1 MEIKKIITAVAA
13 VVSMFVLPCALM
25 AQEYYDD
32 DDDWHEIEDFPVRR
46 SNGIMIMGTGSEM
59 RYMSCYGGCADKG
72 EAYAQTANTYKKTFG
87 KNVNVYLM
95 PIPLAVEFYCPPS
108 VYEWSREQQPVMM
121 HMFDCLEDV
130 KAVDLYPTLSEHCDE
145 PIYSRTDHHW
155 MPLGAYYA
163 AEKFARVAKVPF
175 KKLNNYDAYVVH
187 DFVGTMPKFAN
198 DNAIRRYPED
208 FVYYVPRGVQFTTTY
223 INYTLDGAR
232 KNIIGESEP
241 MVRDFF
247 MKYKDGSAAAYS
259 TFMGGDAK
267 IVKVETSTRNHRRLM
282 ILKDSFGN
290 ALPGY
295 LFYSFEEI
303 HVIDCRYFNRNMI
316 DYVRNNK
323 ITDILFANNM
333 GHASNHATW
342 EMYLKYL
349 EQ

>member
-1 MEIKKIITAVAA
+1 MKVTRRIITALTVMA
-13 VVSMFVLPCALM
+13 MTILPATSH
-25 AQEYYDD
+25 AQGYYYD
-32 DDDWHEIEDFPVRR
+32 DDDWHETEMPVRR
-46 SNGIMIMGTGSEM
+46 TNGIMILGKGSEM
-59 RYMSCYGGCADKG
+59 RYMSCYGGCPDNG

-87 KNVNVYLM
+87 RNVNVYLM
-95 PIPLAVEFYCPPS
+95 PIPLAVEFYCPPTA
-108 VYEWSREQQPVMM
+108 YEWSREQLPVMM
-121 HMFDCLEDV
+121 HMFDCLEGV
-130 KAVDLYPTLSEHCDE
+130 KAD
-145 PIYSRTDHHW
+145 
-155 MPLGAYYA
+155 YA

-187 DFVGTMPKFAN
+187 DFVGTMPKFSK
-198 DNAIRRYPED
+198 DNAIRRFPED
-208 FVYYVPRGVQFTTTY
+208 FVYYVPRGVRFTTTY

-232 KNIIGESEP
+232 KNIIGETEP
-241 MVRDFF
+241 MVHDFF

-316 DYVRNNK
+316 DYVKGNK

-333 GHASNHATW
+333 GHASNSATW

>member
-1 MEIKKIITAVAA
+1 
-13 VVSMFVLPCALM
+13 
-25 AQEYYDD
+25 
-32 DDDWHEIEDFPVRR
+32 
-46 SNGIMIMGTGSEM
+46 
-59 RYMSCYGGCADKG
+59 
-72 EAYAQTANTYKKTFG
+72 
-87 KNVNVYLM
+87 M
-95 PIPLAVEFYCPPS
+95 PIPLAVEFYCPPTA
-108 VYEWSREQQPVMM
+108 YEWSREQLPVMM
-121 HMFDCLEDV
+121 HMFDCLEGV
-130 KAVDLYPTLSEHCDE
+130 KAVDIYPTLSEHSDE
-145 PIYSRTDHHW
+145 RIYSRTDHHW
-155 MPLGAYYA
+155 LPLGAYYA

-187 DFVGTMPKFAN
+187 DFVGTMPKFSK
-198 DNAIRRYPED
+198 DNAIRRFPED
-208 FVYYVPRGVQFTTTY
+208 FVYYVPRGVRFTTTY

-232 KNIIGESEP
+232 KNITGETEP
-241 MVRDFF
+241 MVHDFF

-316 DYVRNNK
+316 DYVKGNK

-333 GHASNHATW
+333 GHASNSATW

>member
-1 MEIKKIITAVAA
+1 MKVTRRIITALIVMA
-13 VVSMFVLPCALM
+13 MTILPATSH
-25 AQEYYDD
+25 AQGYYYD
-32 DDDWHEIEDFPVRR
+32 DDDWHETEMPVRR
-46 SNGIMIMGTGSEM
+46 TNGIMILGKGSEM
-59 RYMSCYGGCADKG
+59 RYMSCYGGCPDNG

-87 KNVNVYLM
+87 RNINVYLM
-95 PIPLAVEFYCPPS
+95 PIPLAVEFYCPPTA
-108 VYEWSREQQPVMM
+108 YEWSREQLPVMM
-121 HMFDCLEDV
+121 HMFDCLEGV
-130 KAVDLYPTLSEHCDE
+130 KAVDIYPTLSEHSDE
-145 PIYSRTDHHW
+145 RIYSRSDHHW
-155 MPLGAYYA
+155 LPLGAYYA

-187 DFVGTMPKFAN
+187 DFVGTMPKFSK
-198 DNAIRRYPED
+198 DNAIRRFPED
-208 FVYYVPRGVQFTTTY
+208 FVYYVPRGARFTTTY

-232 KNIIGESEP
+232 KNIIGETEP
-241 MVRDFF
+241 MVHDFF

-316 DYVRNNK
+316 DYVKGNK

-333 GHASNHATW
+333 GHASNSATW

>member
-1 MEIKKIITAVAA
+1 MEIKKIITAVTAVAA
-13 VVSMFVLPCALM
+13 MVMFPSVSL
-25 AQEYYDD
+25 AQELYDD
-32 DDDWHEIEDFPVRR
+32 DYDWHEIEDFPVRR

-72 EAYAQTANTYKKTFG
+72 EAYAQTANTYKRTFG

-108 VYEWSREQQPVMM
+108 AYEWSKEQLPVMM

-130 KAVDLYPTLSEHCDE
+130 KAVDIYPTLSEHCDE
-145 PIYSRTDHHW
+145 RIYSRTDHHW
-155 MPLGAYYA
+155 LPLGAYYA

-187 DFVGTMPKFAN
+187 DFVGTMAKFSG

-208 FVYYVPRGVQFTTTY
+208 FVYYVPRGVNFTTTY

-232 KNIIGESEP
+232 KNITGESEP

-267 IVKVETSTRNHRRLM
+267 IVKVETSTRNHR
-282 ILKDSFGN
+282 FGN

-333 GHASNHATW
+333 GHASNHATC